1 MGKEANTFPMFKNYL
16 LVALRNLGR
25 NRIFSLINVLGLSIG
40 ISASLVIFLIV
51 QYQYSFDRFE
61 TKANRMFRVVSDYAF
76 QGEPG
81 HSRGVPAPMGDAIR
95 KDVSGIDNIIVF
107 RYYNPQKL
115 EVKHEASVKPEV
127 FKGQKHIIFADTHYF
142 EFLPYRWIA
151 GNKHTAVGQEGRV
164 VLSASRAKTYFPKL
178 SFADMLGKQIVY
190 DDSLA
195 AQVSGIVADLD
206 DQGKTDFNFTEFISL
221 PTILQNNSFRKHINW
236 DEWGSTTSDHQ
247 VWLQLSAGTTT
258 ASVEKRLKK
267 IFDEHQGKD
276 AKENNFTWSYALQ
289 PLHDI
294 HFNEHYGNFD
304 SPVAHKSTLLG
315 LTLVAGF
322 LILIACINFVNLTT
336 ANAAQRAKEIGV
348 RKTLGSSRGQLMF
361 QFLGETFL
369 VTLSATVLSIVLT
382 PLILHLFST
391 FIPKDI
397 QFSPGSFFVI
407 VFLISLLVSVTLLA
421 GFYPAWMLSSSNA
434 LEVLKNRAHAGTNTT
449 RRAWLRK
456 SLTISQFVIAQFFVI
471 GALMVGKQIR
481 FMLNTDLGFSK
492 QAIVSIDIPS
502 SDTSLTHKKYVV
514 SQLRDV
520 TGVQGVTMSN
530 DMPSSGGWWTTG
542 MEYKGGKKPIETN
555 VEIKTVDDHFLNMFK
570 IPLLAG
576 RDMPAGDT
584 AREIIINETYL
595 LTLGFKQ
602 PGEAVG
608 KTLKWND
615 KLVSIAGVFRDFHAH
630 TLNFKINPMA
640 LVRDAGQ
647 SRVML
652 ASLPADHAHWP
663 AVIAGLKKTYLT
675 AWPGEEFKYIFLDE
689 SISNAYGD
697 VQHTSQLISWA
708 TGLTIFICCLGLL
721 GLVIYTTT
729 HRTKEIGIR
738 KVLGASVA
746 QIMGLLSGDFVKLV
760 ALAFIIATPLAWWA
774 VHAWLNDFVF
784 RTSMSWWIFGVSGI
798 GMIFLAL
805 LTLSVQ
811 TVRTAMAN
819 PVTSLRS
826 E

>member
-1 MGKEANTFPMFKNYL
+1 MQ
-16 LVALRNLGR
+16 RR
-25 NRIFSLINVLGLSIG
+25 
-40 ISASLVIFLIV
+40 
-51 QYQYSFDRFE
+51 
-61 TKANRMFRVVSDYAF
+61 
-76 QGEPG
+76 
-81 HSRGVPAPMGDAIR
+81 AI
-95 KDVSGIDNIIVF
+95 I
-107 RYYNPQKL
+107 P
-115 EVKHEASVKPEV
+115 
-127 FKGQKHIIFADTHYF
+127 
-142 EFLPYRWIA
+142 W
-151 GNKHTAVGQEGRV
+151 
-164 VLSASRAKTYFPKL
+164 TY
-178 SFADMLGKQIVY
+178 V
-190 DDSLA
+190 
-195 AQVSGIVADLD
+195 
-206 DQGKTDFNFTEFISL
+206 
-221 PTILQNNSFRKHINW
+221 
-236 DEWGSTTSDHQ
+236 
-247 VWLQLSAGTTT
+247 
-258 ASVEKRLKK
+258 
-267 IFDEHQGKD
+267 
-276 AKENNFTWSYALQ
+276 LQ

-304 SPVAHKSTLLG
+304 SPVANKSTLLG
-315 LTLVAGF
+315 LILVASF
-322 LILIACINFVNLTT
+322 LILIACINFINLTT

-348 RKTLGSSRGQLMF
+348 RKTLGSSRAQLML

-369 VTLSATVLSIVLT
+369 VTLSATVLSVVLT

-391 FIPKDI
+391 FIPTDI

-421 GFYPAWMLSSSNA
+421 GFYPAWMLSSANT
-434 LEVLKNRAHAGTNTT
+434 LEVLKNRAYAGTNTT

-456 SLTISQFVIAQFFVI
+456 SLTVSQFVIAQFFVI

-492 QAIVSIDIPS
+492 QAIVSIDIPF
-502 SDTSLTHKKYVV
+502 SDTSLTHKKYVLG
-514 SQLRDV
+514 QLQNL
-520 TGVQGVTMSN
+520 TGVQGVTMAN
-530 DMPSSGGWWTTG
+530 DIPSSGGWWTTG
-542 MEYKGGKKPIETN
+542 MEYNAGKKPVQTN
-555 VEIKTVDDHFLNMFK
+555 VEIKAVDNHFLNLLQ

-595 LTLGFKQ
+595 HELGFKQ
-602 PGEAVG
+602 PAEAVG

-615 KLVSIAGVFRDFHAH
+615 NLVSIAGVFRDFHAH

-640 LVRDAGQ
+640 LVRDASQ

-652 ASLPADHAHWP
+652 VSLPADRAHWP
-663 AVIAGLKKTYLT
+663 AVIASMKKIGL
-675 AWPGEEFKYIFLDE
+675 ASWPGEEFKYVFLDE
-689 SISNAYGD
+689 SINNAYED

-729 HRTKEIGIR
+729 HRAKEIGIR

-760 ALAFIIATPLAWWA
+760 ALAFLIATPLAWWA
-774 VHAWLNDFVF
+774 VHTWLNDFVF
-784 RTSMSWWIFGVSGI
+784 RTSMSWWIFGISGI

-811 TVRTAMAN
+811 TIRTAMAN
-819 PVTSLRS
+819 PVNSLRS

>member
-1 MGKEANTFPMFKNYL
+1 
-16 LVALRNLGR
+16 
-25 NRIFSLINVLGLSIG
+25 
-40 ISASLVIFLIV
+40 
-51 QYQYSFDRFE
+51 
-61 TKANRMFRVVSDYAF
+61 MFRVVSDYAF

-81 HSRGVPAPMGDAIR
+81 HTRGVQGPLADAIS
-95 KDVSGIDNIIVF
+95 KDISGIDNIVVF
-107 RYYNPQKL
+107 RYYNPYKL

-127 FKGQKHIIFADTHYF
+127 FKEQKHIIFADAHYF
-142 EFLPYRWIA
+142 DFLPYHWIA
-151 GNKHTAVGQEGRV
+151 GNKQSAVGQEGRV

-178 SFADMLGKQIVY
+178 TFAEMLGKQIVY
-190 DDSLA
+190 DDSLP

-206 DQGKTDFNFTEFISL
+206 DQGKTDFNFQEFISL
-221 PTILQNNSFRKHINW
+221 PTILRNSAFRKHMYW
-236 DEWGSTTSDHQ
+236 DEWNSTTSDHQ
-247 VWLQLSAGTTT
+247 IWLQLGPGTTK
-258 ASVEKRLKK
+258 ASVEKKLKV
-267 IFDEHQGKD
+267 IFDQFKGKD
-276 AKENNFTWSYALQ
+276 AKEHNYTWTYSLQ
-289 PLHDI
+289 PMSDL
-294 HFNEHYGNFD
+294 HFNEYYGNFD

-315 LTLVAGF
+315 LVLVASF
-322 LILIACINFVNLTT
+322 LILIACINFINLST

-369 VTLSATVLSIVLT
+369 VTLSATVLSVVLT

-391 FIPKDI
+391 FIPSDI
-397 QFSPGSFFVI
+397 QFSTGSFFVI

-421 GFYPAWMLSSSNA
+421 GFYPAWMLSSANT

-456 SLTISQFVIAQFFVI
+456 SLTVSQFVIAQFFVI

-492 QAIVSIDIPS
+492 QAIISIDIPS
-502 SDTSLTHKKYVV
+502 SDTSLNHKKYVL
-514 SQLRDV
+514 SQLQNM
-520 TGVQGVTMSN
+520 TGVRGVTMGN
-530 DMPSSGGWWTTG
+530 DKPSSNGWWTTS
-542 MEYKGGKKPIETN
+542 MEYQTPGTGYNAGKKPVQTN
-555 VEIKTVDDHFLNMFK
+555 VEIKAVDNHFLDLLQ

-595 LTLGFKQ
+595 HELGFKQ
-602 PGEAVG
+602 PAEAVG
-608 KTLKWND
+608 KTLKWDD
-615 KLVSIAGVFRDFHAH
+615 KLVSIAGVFHDFHAH

-640 LVRDAGQ
+640 LLRDASQ

-652 ASLPADHAHWP
+652 AMLPVDHRHWP
-663 AVIAGLKKTYLT
+663 AVIAAMKKICLT
-675 AWPGEEFKYIFLDE
+675 AWPGEEFKYEFLDE
-689 SISNAYGD
+689 SINNAYED
-697 VQHTSQLISWA
+697 VQHTSQLIGWA

-729 HRTKEIGIR
+729 HRRKEIGIR

-784 RTSMSWWIFGVSGI
+784 RTSMSWWIFGISGI
-798 GMIFLAL
+798 GMILLAL

-819 PVTSLRS
+819 PVNSLRS